1 MPSRNDVA
9 KLAGVSGATVS
20 YVLNNVPGVSL
31 RESTRQAVLK
41 AADKLG
47 YRPSLAGRALQNGK
61 FQQLGVLAPHGDT
74 LFTPYHE
81 GLLRGVWRAA
91 SQARCRVVLDTVGPE
106 GQMSFIDLNIVDGLV
121 ALGLGPD
128 NFPDHKQRMVLEQGF
143 PIVMIGGGS
152 WNRNFH
158 TFDIDNVLLGRQA
171 ADYLVACGHRRVM
184 AFGGNSEAA
193 SVLQRR
199 DGLRQGLAAHGI
211 VLDEKHIV
219 PTFTAEAEEGYRV
232 GIEVLRQ
239 LKGVTAAFCY
249 NDTLALGLM
258 RAARD
263 QGLELPRDLSVLGVD
278 AVPMGEFSHPR
289 LSSFR
294 QPLEQMGEEAAGL
307 LLAPPQRLN
316 HRLYPFTLVEGES
329 VRIITRKRKHD

>member
-20 YVLNNVPGVSL
+20 YVLNNVRGVSL
-31 RESTRQAVLK
+31 RESTRLAVLK
-41 AADKLG
+41 AADELG
-47 YRPSLAGRALQNGK
+47 YRPSLAGRALQDGQ

-81 GLLRGVWRAA
+81 GLLRGIWRAA
-91 SQARCRVVLDTVGPE
+91 SQARRRVVMDTVGPD
-106 GQMSFIDLNIVDGLV
+106 GQMSFIDLKIVDGLV

-128 NFPDHKQRMVLEQGF
+128 NFPAHKQRVVLEQGF

-152 WNRNFH
+152 WSRDFH

-171 ADYLVACGHRRVM
+171 AEYLVTCGHRCVM
-184 AFGGNSEAA
+184 AFGGNNSAA

-199 DGLRQGLAAHGI
+199 EGLRQGLAEHGLI
-211 VLDEKHIV
+211 LEEKHIV
-219 PTFTAEAEEGYRV
+219 PTFTAEADEGHHV
-232 GIEVLRQ
+232 GLDVLRQ
-239 LKGVTAAFCY
+239 LKGVTAAFCF
-249 NDTLALGLM
+249 NDTLAMGLM

-263 QGLELPRDLSVLGVD
+263 LGLDLPRDLSVLGVD
-278 AVPMGEFSHPR
+278 AVPMGEFTHPR

-294 QPLEQMGEEAAGL
+294 QPLEQMGEEAARL
-307 LLAPPQRLN
+307 LLDPPKGLS

-329 VRIITRKRKHD
+329 VRVITRKRKNV